1 MARSPDQI
9 AQMPPQ
15 IPHQI
20 PQMARSPDQIPQFP
34 KMARSPAQIP
44 QIPQIPQ
51 MLLVER
57 SPEKKVVSDQEIV
70 AALGSIYLRIY
81 IN

>member
-57 SPEKKVVSDQEIV
+57 SPN
-70 AALGSIYLRIY
+70 AATISWSETTFFSGLSTYESR
-81 IN
+81 

>member
-15 IPHQI
+15 ISPQI

-51 MLLVER
+51 MLLVSWSETTVF
-57 SPEKKVVSDQEIV
+57 SGLSTYV
-70 AALGSIYLRIY
+70 RI
-81 IN
+81 